1 MHGPD
6 AFPVYFAEV
15 YHKLSANDEVA
26 GKTHCILVFY
36 LGVNV
41 LYLHVLGFSPRGKT
55 QLVLASE
62 NYCDFT
68 VKKGGKGNKG
78 SILVLS

>member
-1 MHGPD
+1 MRMHGPD

-15 YHKLSANDEVA
+15 CHKLSANDEVA

-41 LYLHVLGFSPRGKT
+41 LYLHVLGFFPP
-55 QLVLASE
+55 E
-62 NYCDFT
+62 
-68 VKKGGKGNKG
+68 VKL
-78 SILVLS
+78 SWSLPLRIIVILL